1 MADLLKLPLTNA
13 PPGIPLGGAE
23 TFEEV
28 FAKVDVNA
36 SDSLSWPEFASYFG
50 QNHLALSSVNVGGGA
65 KPGVMTRANMVRRRR
80 ANALESWLS
89 STSLKLSM
97 PLVFTCR
104 VYVHGRCRAERGL
117 SFGKRE
123 LTV

>member
-1 MADLLKLPLTNA
+1 VADLLKLPLTNM

-50 QNHLALSSVNVGGGA
+50 QNHLALSSMNVGGGA
-65 KPGVMTRANMVRRRR
+65 KPGVMTRANMVRAR
-80 ANALESWLS
+80 AACS
-89 STSLKLSM
+89 SAFPSVQHEMHSATH
-97 PLVFTCR
+97 TACQR
-104 VYVHGRCRAERGL
+104 
-117 SFGKRE
+117 
-123 LTV
+123 